1 LKYQL
6 INTIND
12 WYFNNSFHKYIV
24 RAYRGA
30 VNHDKEATMD
40 RLIGLPRHEREAR
53 RLRAEYAG
61 DQIVRAAIA
70 LDLTIRRVAYRVLSW
85 PLRAAREDLS
95 RTERGG
101 YG

>member
-1 LKYQL
+1 M
-6 INTIND
+6 NTVND
-12 WYFNNSFHKYIV
+12 WYLDNSFHKYIV

-40 RLIGLPRHEREAR
+40 RLIEPQRYEREAR

-85 PLRAAREDLS
+85 PAHAARENLS

>member
-1 LKYQL
+1 MNKKNGY
-6 INTIND
+6 
-12 WYFNNSFHKYIV
+12 YYNNSFHKYIV

-40 RLIGLPRHEREAR
+40 RLIELHRHEREVR
-53 RLRAEYAG
+53 RLRAEHAG
-61 DQIVRAAIA
+61 DRIVRAAIA
-70 LDLTIRRVAYRVLSW
+70 LDLPLRRVAYRILSW
-85 PLRAAREDLS
+85 PARATRENLS